1 MPAVCLSKYVAASLT
16 LAGVLLTVE
25 SRSGSA
31 VSAIELPQLQTTENT
46 SEYVLTSKDNAPEL
60 GRELERLRGSGHRI
74 AFGDAAYGVVIAGKS
89 GNPSGEYRVLADL
102 RADLATASAEGFR
115 VLGRTVGIR
124 SDTPAAVLERVAAAD
139 RFEYNVIVTKNIP
152 ELQRDV
158 ASSVSKGYALV
169 ALASSEGPTV
179 AVMERLAG
187 STAPAPSSTPVLLV
201 GSDMTVLQQQL
212 SEHGKRGYRVRHSAT
227 GRQVIIALEA
237 SSSESPQEILLIS
250 TTRHGTLGRDID
262 AAAAKGF
269 AVVPDSM
276 GAFQKRLLMKP
287 ISSQYF
293 ALMERDSSSARR
305 QYLVLG
311 ARRLSTLGQE
321 LREAGAKGYSALGFS
336 LGYNDQDT
344 VIILESATA
353 SVQ

>member
-1 MPAVCLSKYVAASLT
+1 
-16 LAGVLLTVE
+16 
-25 SRSGSA
+25 
-31 VSAIELPQLQTTENT
+31 
-46 SEYVLTSKDNAPEL
+46 VLTYKDDAPEL
-60 GRELERLRGSGHRI
+60 GRELERLRGLGHRI
-74 AFGDAAYGVVIAGKS
+74 AFGDAAYGVVIAFKS
-89 GNPSGEYRVLADL
+89 SNPSVEYRVLSDL
-102 RADLATASAEGFR
+102 RADLATASAQGFR
-115 VLGRTVGIR
+115 VLGRTIGIR
-124 SDTPAAVLERVAAAD
+124 SDTPAAVVERAGAAD
-139 RFEYNVIVTKNIP
+139 RFEYNVIVTKNMP

-158 ASSVSKGYALV
+158 AASVSKGYALV
-169 ALASSEGPTV
+169 GLASSDGPTV

-187 STAPAPSSTPVLLV
+187 STPPAPSSKPVLLV

-212 SEHGKRGYRVRHSAT
+212 SEHGKRGYRVRRAAT

-237 SSSESPQEILLIS
+237 SASESPQEILLVS
-250 TTRHGTLGRDID
+250 TTRHGTLGREID

-305 QYLVLG
+305 EHLVLG
-311 ARRLSTLGQE
+311 TRRISTLGRE
-321 LREAGAKGYSALGFS
+321 LGEAGAKSYSALGFS
-336 LGYNDQDT
+336 PGYHDQDT
-344 VIILESATA
+344 VIILARTATA